1 MPNSVPGW
9 FGFER
14 SWLARLLSVIEKHP
28 SVFNRKEVEMSEQLL
43 GLGNQ
48 QVYALAYWANTLK
61 LCATKEGM
69 SALTP
74 RGFLIRNFDA
84 YFEEKITWL
93 AIHYWLS
100 MDYKGAFSYCIA
112 TNLMPNRFSR
122 DDLIKKLNEL
132 YPGKSASTY
141 FNHSRVFYAVSKNS
155 PISSLLKIFTIDD
168 NYVSFNEPDID
179 DSFYP
184 ILCYAVVN
192 WASSMKRKTIA
203 IEETLQPYGPAKQF
217 ALGHRSIIEVLQKI
231 HDRYLKKVLWVS
243 QTAGLNSVGFS
254 DTYLE
259 HPLSLLRAAYLE
271 RLEGL
276 LPLEALKEGLAA
288 EHRGDH

>member
-14 SWLARLLSVIEKHP
+14 SWLARLLSVIEKYP
-28 SVFNRKEVEMSEQLL
+28 SVFDRKEVEVAEQLL

-48 QVYALAYWANTLK
+48 QVYALSYWANTLK
-61 LCATKEGM
+61 LCETKKGL
-69 SALTP
+69 SSLSP
-74 RGFLIRNFDA
+74 RGVLIRNFDM
-84 YFEEKITWL
+84 YFEEKITWF

-100 MDYKGAFSYCIA
+100 SDYQGAFSYCVA
-112 TNLMPNRFSR
+112 TNLMPNRFCR
-122 DDLIKKLNEL
+122 DDLIKKLNEE

-155 PISSLLKIFTIDD
+155 PIGRLLKIFTIDEND
-168 NYVSFNEPDID
+168 VSLNEPDID

-184 ILCYAVVN
+184 ILCYAIVN

-203 IEETLQPYGPAKQF
+203 IEETLQSYGPGKQF
-217 ALGHRSIIEVLQKI
+217 ALSHRSIIEALQKI

-243 QTAGLNSVGFS
+243 HTAGLNSVGFG
-254 DTYLE
+254 DEYLE

-276 LPLEALKEGLAA
+276 SPLESLKEGLAA
-288 EHRGDH
+288 EKRGVH